1 MGDIEV
7 SKNKA
12 AHVCI
17 LFSKFNAII
26 VTVYLSLWVFVYV
39 ISHCERTVS
48 FVFERFD

>member
-12 AHVCI
+12 AYVRI
-17 LFSKFNAII
+17 LYNKFNVII
-26 VTVYLSLWVFVYV
+26 VTAYLSLWVFVYV
-39 ISHCERTVS
+39 ISHCEHTVS